1 MIFKDYDYQKYKNGG
16 VYKIT
21 NLLNNR
27 IYIGSTNC
35 FDKRAK
41 AHKYSLDKNKHK
53 NKFLQSDYLKSG
65 GENFKFEIIEFVDKE
80 KKSLLFLAE
89 QKYIDK
95 FYDNQLNC
103 YNLDSSAKCSRLC
116 KPNTN
121 PKISFKHKQE
131 SVEKIKNSLKSTWKN
146 NEELKNI
153 AIKNGLNKWK
163 DYSADIIVSNIKTS
177 EILKIHG
184 SVRKFCLDRN
194 LSYKSFNQMLN
205 GRTKYSNGWFLGEDK
220 PIDNRRYIKRK
231 SLSEEHKDKISR
243 SKYKNYVITNRN
255 GDKIIL
261 INNVNKHANELKIN
275 YKSLLRVLRKEI
287 KETSCGWSLFIEQI

>member
-16 VYKIT
+16 VYKII

-35 FDKRAK
+35 FDKRSK
-41 AHKYSLDKNKHK
+41 AHKYSLDNNKHK

-65 GENFKFEIIEFVDKE
+65 GENFIFEIIEFVDKE

-103 YNLDSSAKCSRLC
+103 YNLDSSAKCSRLNC
-116 KPNTN
+116 GNSKTKNY
-121 PKISFKHKQE
+121 FKHKE
-131 SVEKIKNSLKSTWKN
+131 ETIEKIKISLKSTWKN
-146 NEELKNI
+146 NQDLKEI
-153 AIKNGLNKWK
+153 AIKNGINKWK
-163 DYSADIIVSNIKTS
+163 DYSADIIVSNIKTG
-177 EILKIHG
+177 EILKING

-220 PIDNRRYIKRK
+220 PIDKRK
-231 SLSEEHKDKISR
+231 YTNRKPLSEEHKEKISR
-243 SKYKNYVITNRN
+243 NKYKGYVITNKN

-261 INNVNKHANELKIN
+261 NKNVKKHASELKIN
-275 YKSLLRVLRKEI
+275 YKSLLRVLKGEL
-287 KETSCGWSLFIEQI
+287 KETSGWSLFIEQS